1 MLNFQDEGH
10 LDANFLI
17 FVLTIIVN
25 AYFFSSLVAEYVC
38 IFPSSQG
45 LQWTHKSPK
54 KQSYFAKK
62 MFFLKLIFQ
71 DEGPSYANCL
81 FYFLVV

>member
-38 IFPSSQG
+38 IFPS
-45 LQWTHKSPK
+45 
-54 KQSYFAKK
+54 
-62 MFFLKLIFQ
+62 
-71 DEGPSYANCL
+71 
-81 FYFLVV
+81 